1 MSEEQNTADRLERVR
16 AIMRDWETYKTEYD
30 PEFAR
35 TYAGQRV
42 AMHRGRVIA
51 HGKVGSD
58 VALEAPARDYPG
70 RDLLR
75 ANPGA
80 AGRALDPRS
89 AWAGCLADGGGIA
102 RLSRSA

>member
-1 MSEEQNTADRLERVR
+1 MSEETNTADRLERVR

-51 HGKVGSD
+51 HGKD
-58 VALEAPARDYPG
+58 AAEVALAAPAGDYPG
-70 RDLLR
+70 ATVFYVRTLEQREGVWIL
-75 ANPGA
+75 
-80 AGRALDPRS
+80 
-89 AWAGCLADGGGIA
+89 GIA
-102 RLSRSA
+102 GSGA